1 MLEKLIFPHS
11 PTFLQSSHLQCS
23 PQLSPA
29 WKHSQYFF
37 KQADLRQLHPFAC
50 CSASNF
56 GLKASGF
63 LSIKVSIALF
73 LSTSYSSVLW
83 HPTQLHSSP
92 QTWFSLKQSQYNFRH
107 LVFLQ
112 LQNTFRLFGVFAAD
126 FGVKQTFFFW
136 FTYLI
141 SCSLRRGYI
150 FFYSGFSGLSWWP
163 SPCFSY

>member
-92 QTWFSLKQSQYNFRH
+92 QTWFSLKQSQYSLRH
-107 LVFLQ
+107 WVFLQ
-112 LQNTFRLFGVFAAD
+112 LQVSFLSRGADSTFL
-126 FGVKQTFFFW
+126 FW
-136 FTYLI
+136 FFSFSYLI
-141 SCSLRRGYI
+141 
-150 FFYSGFSGLSWWP
+150 FFSWAWD
-163 SPCFSY
+163 SPALAGI